1 MASRRARCQG
11 RAPLSEPDQALL
23 ATYPLL
29 SRIEVNARL
38 PEVPYPSAM
47 PSFGSIAC
55 IGNFAPCSV
64 KPLAEHGWRA
74 GLPLRTSCV
83 RGQGYF

>member
-1 MASRRARCQG
+1 MPC
-11 RAPLSEPDQALL
+11 PLSGKGPPLNESDQALL

-38 PEVPYPSAM
+38 LEAQQPYPSAM
-47 PSFGSIAC
+47 PSFGPIAY
-55 IGNFAPCSV
+55 FAPSSV